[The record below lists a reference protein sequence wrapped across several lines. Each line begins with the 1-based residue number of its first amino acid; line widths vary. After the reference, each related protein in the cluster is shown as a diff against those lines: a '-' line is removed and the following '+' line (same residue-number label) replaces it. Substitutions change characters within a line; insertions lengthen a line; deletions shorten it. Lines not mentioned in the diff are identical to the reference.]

1 MLPRPCD
8 QTLDGL
14 VGDPLP
20 LRIELGPDLVA
31 LTLHRFD
38 GASELG
44 RALAFRRALVRDA
57 LVLGG
62 EALSLKRELVVQPLD
77 LALVLEDAL
86 LQCRVVG
93 EPDFQLAALR
103 KEFEL
108 ADSFALDALRE
119 LRLQLGDPFSKFPL
133 STCEGRA

>member
-1 MLPRPCD
+1 MLLRPCD
-8 QTLDGL
+8 QTLGGL

-103 KEFEL
+103 NEFEL
-108 ADSFALDALRE
+108 ADSLALDALRE
-119 LRLQLGDPFSKFPL
+119 LRLQLGDAFSQFPL